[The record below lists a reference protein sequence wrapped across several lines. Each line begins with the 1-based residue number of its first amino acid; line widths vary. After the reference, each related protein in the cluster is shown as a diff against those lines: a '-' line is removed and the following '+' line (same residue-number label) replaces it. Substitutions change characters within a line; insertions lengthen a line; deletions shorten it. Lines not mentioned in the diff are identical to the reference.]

1 LCGPFQAAR
10 LLRHA
15 GIADWGGEP
24 LDQDLVALHAG
35 TVLPA
40 CGHGLSHPQVPP
52 GAENLLDYRYELAV
66 GSPEQHTGTRAP
78 ALADAIATLSGGR
91 LQCVP
96 LTGAWTGVAVER
108 LVDEGT
114 GLGAG
119 LIANLRTGR
128 LWGSRPPG
136 ALLLAWLDRG
146 ELPSGTAAPPA
157 DWDTGHFVGLEQ
169 LVRGRAGA
177 LVVVRDSYPTLGW
190 DGHHLQPPE
199 VIAAALLRGD
209 GRRGGV
215 LCVVAPDRT
224 QDVAHLAAALGLDTA
239 IWHN

>member
-1 LCGPFQAAR
+1 VEW
-10 LLRHA
+10 
-15 GIADWGGEP
+15 DGEP
-24 LDQDLVALHAG
+24 LDQDLVAFHAG
-35 TVLPA
+35 TVLPKRFD
-40 CGHGLSHPQVPP
+40 GPQVPP
-52 GAENLLDYRYELAV
+52 GAENLVDYRYELAV
-66 GSPEQHTGTRAP
+66 GSSEQHTGTRAP
-78 ALADAIATLSGGR
+78 ALADAIATLSGGC

-96 LTGAWTGVAVER
+96 VTGAWTGTAVER

-128 LWGSRPPG
+128 LWGSRPPL
-136 ALLLAWLDRG
+136 AHLLAWLARG
-146 ELPSGTAAPPA
+146 ELPDGTAAPAA

-199 VIAAALLRGD
+199 AVAAALTRDD
-209 GRRGGV
+209 GHGGGV
-215 LCVVAPDRT
+215 LAVLSPERAAEAVA
-224 QDVAHLAAALGLDTA
+224 LAAELGLDTA
-239 IWHN
+239 MWDNGTRR